1 MLVASLSV
9 SGVEAFCGRVAA
21 QPAAAPEPTAEE
33 LAKAERLRED
43 MRTMI
48 ELARDRV
55 FPALVNIEVV
65 TVHYWG
71 GKEHK
76 GRAVGSGTIISEK
89 GYVVTNQHVT
99 FNGQKFKCT
108 LADKQEVSA
117 KLLGED
123 PLTDLAVLKLNL
135 DELKDPGQPLPVA
148 RFGDSDEL
156 RIGDHVMAMGSPF
169 ALSRSVTLGI
179 VSNAERVFAGGL
191 MGGDDEDGMELEEG
205 QRTGLFTRWIQHDAL
220 INPGNSGG
228 PLVNLRGEIVGIN
241 ELGGSAMGFAIP
253 SNMAR
258 TVSGQLAEHGEV
270 ARSWIGVSFKPI
282 EDTGLEHGVLVN
294 SVVKDGPAD
303 QAGVE
308 AGDVILRIGGE
319 PVTVRFPEEVPPLLK
334 RIAEQPIGSTLAVS
348 LQRGNAVVDTQ
359 VRTTKLEKD
368 RGDESAFRGWGLTA
382 LNITDKMA
390 RDRRLGRSDG
400 VLVSGVRTGGPAEL
414 AEPPL
419 ADEDVIRAID
429 GEAVADL
436 AAFVARY
443 EQIMEAD
450 PLPEYLLIEYERMG
464 KNALTLLKPKPDQ
477 DEDPP
482 LEAAK
487 AWIGVATQPVLKK
500 LARKLGD
507 EEAVGFR
514 VSRVYPK
521 TEAAGTDLQVGDI
534 ILSLND
540 KRLRPRGMQDA
551 GLFSREVRRL
561 EIGERATL
569 SVLRSGQTVEV
580 KVPLERT
587 RLTPAEARRE
597 RNRDFELTVREVTFF
612 DRDENRWDD
621 DVQGVLVDQVESAGW
636 AGLGGVRGGD
646 LIQRVGDLAVHD
658 LEGYRKAL
666 AAVTEAKP
674 ERVVVVV
681 LRGVQTRFQYL
692 EPAWEPVTAKERDA
706 ATDE

>member
-1 MLVASLSV
+1 MLVVSLSV
-9 SGVEAFCGRVAA
+9 SGVAAFRGRVAA
-21 QPAAAPEPTAEE
+21 QPAAPSEPTAEE
-33 LAKAERLRED
+33 LAKAEQLRED

-76 GRAVGSGTIISEK
+76 GRAVGSGTIITEK

-117 KLLGED
+117 ELLGED

-148 RFGDSDEL
+148 RFGNSDEL

-191 MGGDDEDGMELEEG
+191 MGGEDDEMELEEG

-253 SNMAR
+253 SNLAR
-258 TVSGQLAEHGEV
+258 TVSEQLAEHGEV

-282 EDTGLEHGVLVN
+282 EDTGLEHGVRVN
-294 SVVKDGPAD
+294 SVVKDGPAA
-303 QAGVE
+303 QAGVQ
-308 AGDVILRIGGE
+308 AGDVILRIAGE

-334 RIAEQPIGSTLAVS
+334 KIAEQPIGSTLPVS
-348 LQRGNAVVDTQ
+348 LQRGDAIVDTQ
-359 VRTTKLEKD
+359 VQTAKLEKD

-382 LNITDKMA
+382 LDITDKMA

-419 ADEDVIRAID
+419 TDEDVIRAID
-429 GEAVADL
+429 GEPVADL
-436 AAFVARY
+436 AGFVARY
-443 EQIMEAD
+443 EQIMQAD
-450 PLPEYLLIEYERMG
+450 PLPEYLLIEYERVG
-464 KNALTLLKPKPDQ
+464 KNALTLLKPKPDK

-500 LARKLGD
+500 LAEKLGNP
-507 EEAVGFR
+507 EAVGFR

-561 EIGERATL
+561 EIGEQATL
-569 SVLRSGQTVEV
+569 SVLRGSQTVEA

-597 RNRDFELTVREVTFF
+597 RNRDFEWTVREVTFF
-612 DRDENRWDD
+612 DRDDNRWDD
-621 DVQGVLVDQVESAGW
+621 DVVGVLVDQVESAGW
-636 AGLGGVRGGD
+636 AGLGGIQSGD
-646 LIQRVGDLAVHD
+646 LIQRVGDFPIRD
-658 LEGYRKAL
+658 LEGYRKSME
-666 AAVTEAKP
+666 AVTEAKP

-692 EPAWEPVTAKERDA
+692 EPAWEPVTGKEREEKTPD
-706 ATDE
+706 